1 MNKYYVNSFYGG
13 RIGLPRV
20 YPNMYIGLF
29 RECKAKGEGN
39 FCGYYGAEYYLD
51 TELIAYYEAEGGSYQ
66 PEKRIGKTHICGYKF
81 DEFLIGSHMW
91 TQVIEAEDD
100 AEARDKFIRA
110 EWRQW
115 NTFKDE
121 PRTVKDV
128 IEDAIND
135 RRFTSVIINIAD
147 GDKIYNYYDDNI
159 NMIDSAI
166 MDRYVKDLIIRCY
179 VSPRVRELDIKI

>member
-1 MNKYYVNSFYGG
+1 MNKYYVNSFYGD
-13 RIGLPRV
+13 RIGLPNV

-51 TELIAYYEAEGGSYQ
+51 TELIAYYEAEGGRYQ

-81 DEFLIGSHMW
+81 DKILIGSHMW
-91 TQVIEAEDD
+91 TQVIEAKDD

-128 IEDAIND
+128 IEDEMN
-135 RRFTSVIINIAD
+135 RRQNWTIVVMITD
-147 GDKIYNYYDDNI
+147 GDKAYAYDDGNI
-159 NMIDSAI
+159 YMIDSTI
-166 MDRYVKDLIIRCY
+166 MDRYVKDLIIH
-179 VSPRVRELDIKI
+179 VNGIEKVIILNIKI